1 MPGPYW
7 DKSFDQGEIEILHF
21 AYARACRVIERDRE
35 LAGAACRDAQRLI
48 ARRILALAGGGER
61 NPTRLVDDSVSYLR
75 QREQIRRSALRMAA
89 ATI

>member
-1 MPGPYW
+1 MPRPYW

-35 LAGAACRDAQRLI
+35 LAEAWCRDARGLI
-48 ARRILALAGGGER
+48 ARRIMALASGGER
-61 NPTRLVDDSVSYLR
+61 NPTRLVDNSVGYLR

-89 ATI
+89 R